1 MTYIHFQHSGVP
13 LKIRRLAPD
22 SERFIWAVGM
32 AQSRCINLQ
41 VRIGALVQHANMF
54 IPYAGEV
61 LAVQLSTFYPC
72 IFLFDNQ
79 ELDVIVFFFESS

>member
-1 MTYIHFQHSGVP
+1 MYIQFQHSGVP

-22 SERFIWAVGM
+22 SERFIWAVSM

-61 LAVQLSTFYPC
+61 LSV
-72 IFLFDNQ
+72 
-79 ELDVIVFFFESS
+79 